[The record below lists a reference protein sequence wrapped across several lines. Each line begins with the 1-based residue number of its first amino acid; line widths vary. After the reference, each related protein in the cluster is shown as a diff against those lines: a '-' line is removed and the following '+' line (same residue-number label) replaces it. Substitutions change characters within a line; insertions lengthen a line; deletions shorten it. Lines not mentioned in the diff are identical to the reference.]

1 MLVAVQPGPFGV
13 AVAVVVVVAAV
24 APEQSSFALERRIH
38 NLAYCLNY
46 A

>member
-1 MLVAVQPGPFGV
+1 MLVAVQPEPYGV
-13 AVAVVVVVAAV
+13 AVAVVVVAAV